1 MLKTESAL
9 IAEKIGFCA
18 LCKSRCGA
26 TYRIED
32 GRLISAGPAP
42 SHPTGKSLCVKGKAA
57 PEILYSADRL
67 MYPMRRTKPKSSP
80 DPGWRRISWEQALSE
95 ASTKLAEIRDEFGAE
110 AVAFSTT
117 TPSGTALSD
126 GADWVER
133 LIQRFGTPNWVS
145 TTEICNWHKDF
156 AHAFT
161 FGTGIPYP
169 DYRNADTVVLWGFNP
184 SAVWLDQATQV
195 AEARA
200 RGATI
205 IVVDPR
211 QAGYAIGADHWLRV
225 RPGSDGIL
233 ALGIMRLLIEERGYD
248 EPFLRRWT
256 NGAFLV
262 REDNGRFLRERDV
275 TGLGGDAFVV
285 IDNEEA
291 PSFVERNSGAAA
303 DVLEEAKLRGPM
315 IVRCA
320 EGDVCCRTAFDHL
333 IGACTKYSLDE
344 VSEMTWVD
352 KSKIHAAAH
361 ALSEANHIS
370 YYTWTGLGQHADST
384 QIDRALATL
393 MALKGC
399 FDTRGGNVVLASHPR
414 NSVCGPFLLPRGQA
428 AKALG
433 FADKP
438 LGPPNQGRVT
448 AHDFYKAVIEGDPY
462 HVRALVGFGANLAV
476 AHAQSKRGLEALRRL
491 DFYLHCDVFENPSSR
506 YADILLP
513 VNTPWERE
521 ALRVGFGSGQE
532 AEEWIQLRQKMVEP
546 LGESRSDT
554 EICFDLARRLGL
566 SDDFFGGDIEAGLSH
581 FLEPTGLTLSELR
594 AKPEGVR
601 RPLKTEYRKYAVTD
615 GRRVCGFA
623 TETGQVEL
631 YSELLKRNGQ
641 PAVPSFDV
649 DRLPGNGVFPFVLT
663 TSKMVYFCH
672 SQQRQI
678 PSLRKREPHPSV
690 ELAPETAE
698 AQGLEA
704 GDWVELETPHGRARM
719 RVKLNKTLHAK
730 VIRASYGWWQANV
743 ALGLPGYD
751 PFTDAGANYNLL
763 VGTDR
768 LDPVSGAAAHR
779 STSCRLNVLASEGV
793 SSSWRGFKA
802 MRVISRRELATDVVA
817 IGLARLDGG
826 PLPDFDPGQHIV
838 LRWQEAN
845 ADPIIR
851 CYSLTGPA
859 RSDARAS
866 YDIAVRRVGA
876 PRERLDLPPGRMSS
890 VIHER
895 LSIGDIVEIK
905 APSGKFCIPSA
916 GDKPIVLVAGG
927 IGVTPF
933 MAHLETVAMLQPAPR
948 IHLVYANRTAAS
960 EAFGQRIVELQR
972 LIPSLTVTKFF
983 SDMAVTM
990 PRGAQRRI
998 SATTD
1003 ILLEEFAEPPVVFF
1017 CGPPSMTATLRRA
1030 LADAGHPREFVFEE
1044 AFTASQVD
1052 LAQLP
1057 SGPFLV
1063 TFSNSGKTVTWDR
1076 TRGSLLELAE
1086 AEGVKITSGCRA
1098 GQCESCALEVL
1109 DGKFLY
1115 RTALDHDNEDHCLA
1129 CQAVPVSDLVIA
1141 A

>member
-1 MLKTESAL
+1 MERAM
-9 IAEKIGFCA
+9 IEEKVGFCA

-32 GRLISAGPAP
+32 GRLLSAGPAP

-67 MYPMRRTKPKSSP
+67 MYPLRRTKPKSSP
-80 DPGWRRISWEQALSE
+80 DPGWQRITWEEALSE
-95 ASTKLAEIRDEFGAE
+95 ASTKLAGIRDRFGAE
-110 AVAFSTT
+110 AIAFSTT

-133 LIQRFGTPNWVS
+133 LIQLFGTPNWVS

-169 DYRNADTVVLWGFNP
+169 DYGNADAIVLWGFNP

-200 RGATI
+200 RGAAI

-248 EPFLRRWT
+248 EHFLRRWT

-262 REDNGRFLRERDV
+262 RDDNGDFLRERDV
-275 TGLGGDAFVV
+275 TGREGQSFVV
-285 IDNEEA
+285 IDADGA
-291 PSFVERNSGAAA
+291 PNFVERNSVAAA
-303 DVLEEAKLRGPM
+303 VVLERAKLRGP
-315 IVRCA
+315 VVVQCA
-320 EGDVCCRTAFDHL
+320 SGNVSCRTALDHL
-333 IGACTKYSLDE
+333 IDACTKYSLDE

-352 KSKIHAAAH
+352 KAKIHAAAR
-361 ALSEANHIS
+361 ALLAANRVS
-370 YYTWTGLGQHADST
+370 YYTWTGLGQHAEST

-399 FDTRGGNVVLASHPR
+399 FDSRGGNVILASHPK
-414 NSVCGPFLLPRGQA
+414 NPVCGPSMLSRRQTE
-428 AKALG
+428 KALG

-462 HVRALVGFGANLAV
+462 RVRALVGFGANLAV
-476 AHAQSKRGLEALRRL
+476 AHAQSKRGLEALQQL
-491 DFYLHCDVFENPSSR
+491 DFYLHCDVFENPSAR

-521 ALRVGFGSGQE
+521 ALRVGFGSGQK
-532 AEEWIQLRQKMVEP
+532 AEEWIQFRQKMVEP
-546 LGESRSDT
+546 IGESRSDT
-554 EICFDLARRLGL
+554 EICFDLACRLGL
-566 SDDFFGGDIEAGLSH
+566 SKEFFGGDIEAGLAYY
-581 FLEPTGLTLSELR
+581 LEPTGVTLSELR
-594 AKPEGVR
+594 ANPEGVR
-601 RPLKTEYRKYAVTD
+601 RPLKTEYRKYAVAD
-615 GRRVCGFA
+615 GKKVSGFA

-641 PAVPSFDV
+641 PAVPVFDV
-649 DRLPGNGVFPFVLT
+649 DRFPGNEAFPFVLT
-663 TSKMVYFCH
+663 TSKMAFFCH
-672 SQQRQI
+672 SQHRQI
-678 PSLRKREPHPSV
+678 PSLRKRESHPSV

-704 GDWVELETPHGRARM
+704 GDWVELETLHGRARM

-730 VIRASYGWWQANV
+730 VVRASYGWWQANTK
-743 ALGLPGYD
+743 LGLPGYD
-751 PFTDAGANYNLL
+751 PFTDAGSNYNLL

-779 STSCRLNVLASEGV
+779 STSCRLNVLASEGFA
-793 SSSWRGFKA
+793 SSWRGFKA
-802 MRVISRRELATDVVA
+802 MRVTSRRELATDVVA
-817 IGLARLDGG
+817 IGLTSLDGG
-826 PLPDFDPGQHIV
+826 PLPDFEPGQHLV
-838 LRWQEAN
+838 LRWREGDAE
-845 ADPIIR
+845 PIIR

-859 RSDARAS
+859 RNLSRTS
-866 YDIAVRRVGA
+866 YEIAVRRVGA
-876 PRERLDLPPGRMSS
+876 TRERADLPAGRMSTL
-890 VIHER
+890 IHER
-895 LSIGDIVEIK
+895 LSIGETVDIK

-916 GDKPIVLVAGG
+916 ADEPIVLVAGG
-927 IGVTPF
+927 IGITPF
-933 MAHLETVAMLQPAPR
+933 MAYLETVAMLQPAPR

-960 EAFGQRIVELQR
+960 EAFSQRLVDLQR
-972 LIPSLTVTKFF
+972 LIPSLTVAKFF
-983 SDMAVTM
+983 SDVHAIA

-1003 ILLEEFAEPPVVFF
+1003 ILLEEFTDPPRVFL
-1017 CGPPSMTATLRRA
+1017 CGPPSMIAALRRA
-1030 LADAGHPREFVFEE
+1030 LADAGHPREFLFEE

-1052 LAQLP
+1052 VSQLP
-1057 SGPFLV
+1057 NGPFSV

-1086 AEGVKITSGCRA
+1086 AEGVKITNGCRA

-1115 RTALDHDNEDHCLA
+1115 RTALDRDDADPCLA
-1129 CQAVPVSDLVIA
+1129 CQAVPASDLVIA

>member
-1 MLKTESAL
+1 L
-9 IAEKIGFCA
+9 IEEKIGFCA

-32 GRLISAGPAP
+32 GRLTSAGPAP

-67 MYPMRRTKPKSSP
+67 MYPQRRTKPKSSP
-80 DPGWRRISWEQALSE
+80 DPGWQRITWEQALSE
-95 ASTKLAEIRDEFGAE
+95 ASTNLAGIRDRFGAE

-133 LIQRFGTPNWVS
+133 LIQLFGTPNWVS

-169 DYRNADTVVLWGFNP
+169 DYRNADAIVLWGFNP

-205 IVVDPR
+205 IVIDPR

-248 EPFLRRWT
+248 ELFLRRWT

-262 REDNGRFLRERDV
+262 REDNGHFLRERDV
-275 TGLGGDAFVV
+275 TGLEGRAFVV
-285 IDNEEA
+285 IDADETPN
-291 PSFVERNSGAAA
+291 FVERNSAAAA
-303 DVLEEAKLRGPM
+303 DVLERALLRGSVV
-315 IVRCA
+315 VRCA
-320 EGDVCCRTAFDHL
+320 DGAVRCRTAFDHL
-333 IGACTKYSLDE
+333 VGACTKYSLDE

-352 KSKIHAAAH
+352 KSKIYAAAR
-361 ALSEANHIS
+361 ALSAADHVS
-370 YYTWTGLGQHADST
+370 YYTWTGLGQHAEST

-399 FDTRGGNVVLASHPR
+399 FDTRGGNVVLASHPK
-414 NSVCGPFLLPRGQA
+414 NPLCGPFMLARDQA
-428 AKALG
+428 TKALG
-433 FADKP
+433 LGDKP

-462 HVRALVGFGANLAV
+462 RVRALVGFGANLAV
-476 AHAQSKRGLEALRRL
+476 AHAQSKRGLEALQRL
-491 DFYLHCDVFENPSSR
+491 DFYVHCDVFENPSSR

-566 SDDFFGGDIEAGLSH
+566 SDNFFGGDIEAGLSH
-581 FLEPTGLTLSELR
+581 YLEPTGVTLSELR
-594 AKPEGVR
+594 ARPEGVR
-601 RPLKTEYRKYAVTD
+601 RSLKTEYRKYAVTD
-615 GRRVCGFA
+615 GKQVSGFA

-631 YSELLKRNGQ
+631 YSELLQRNGQ
-641 PAVPSFDV
+641 PAVPVFDV
-649 DRLPGNGVFPFVLT
+649 DRLAGNDAFPFVLT
-663 TSKMVYFCH
+663 TSKMVHFCH
-672 SQQRQI
+672 SQHRQI
-678 PSLRKREPHPSV
+678 PSLRKRESHPTV
-690 ELAPETAE
+690 DLAPETAE

-704 GDWVELETPHGRARM
+704 GDWVELETAHGRARM
-719 RVKLNKTLHAK
+719 RVKLNKTLHSK
-730 VIRASYGWWQANV
+730 VVRASYGWWQANTE
-743 ALGLPGYD
+743 LGLPAYD

-779 STSCRLNVLASEGV
+779 STSCRLNVLTSQGFG
-793 SSSWRGFKA
+793 SSWKGFKA
-802 MRVISRRELATDVVA
+802 MRVTSRRELATDVVA
-817 IGLARLDGG
+817 IGLTGLDGG
-826 PLPDFDPGQHIV
+826 PLPDFEPGQHIV
-838 LRWQEAN
+838 LRWQGAD

-859 RSDARAS
+859 RDVARTS
-866 YDIAVRRVGA
+866 YEIAVRKLGS
-876 PRERLDLPPGRMSS
+876 PRERLDPPLGRMSS
-890 VIHER
+890 AIHER
-895 LSIGDIVEIK
+895 LSIGDFIEIK
-905 APSGKFCIPSA
+905 APSGKFCLPPVA
-916 GDKPIVLVAGG
+916 DKPIVLVAGG
-927 IGVTPF
+927 IGITPF
-933 MAHLETVAMLQPAPR
+933 MSHLETVAVLQRDTR
-948 IHLVYANRTAAS
+948 IHLVYANRTSTS

-972 LIPSLTVTKFF
+972 LVPSLTVAKFY
-983 SDMAVTM
+983 SSLDATGAVS
-990 PRGAQRRI
+990 ASRRI
-998 SATTD
+998 SVTAD
-1003 ILLEEFAEPPVVFF
+1003 ILLEEFIEPPLVFF

-1030 LADAGHPREFVFEE
+1030 LANAGHPRELVFEE

-1057 SGPFLV
+1057 IGPFSV
-1063 TFSNSGKTVTWDR
+1063 TFSNSGKTVIWDR
-1076 TRGSLLELAE
+1076 TCGSLLELAE

-1109 DGKFLY
+1109 DGKFVY
-1115 RTALDHDNEDHCLA
+1115 RTALDHDDEDYCLA
-1129 CQAVPVSDLVIA
+1129 CQAIPASDLVVA

>member
-1 MLKTESAL
+1 MIED
-9 IAEKIGFCA
+9 KIGFCA

-26 TYRIED
+26 TYRIES

-57 PEILYSADRL
+57 PEILYSGDRL
-67 MYPMRRTKPKSSP
+67 MYPLRRTKPKSSP
-80 DPGWRRISWEQALSE
+80 DPGWQRITWEEALSE
-95 ASTKLAEIRDEFGAE
+95 ASAKLAGIRDRFGAE

-169 DYRNADTVVLWGFNP
+169 DYRNADAIVLWGFNP

-200 RGATI
+200 KGATI
-205 IVVDPR
+205 IVIDPR

-248 EPFLRRWT
+248 EGFLRRWT

-262 REDNGRFLRERDV
+262 RDDNGHFLRERDV
-275 TGLGGDAFVV
+275 TGLEGQSFVV
-285 IDNEEA
+285 VDA
-291 PSFVERNSGAAA
+291 DGTPSFVERNSVAAA
-303 DVLEEAKLRGPM
+303 VVLERARLRGPVV
-315 IVRCA
+315 VRCA
-320 EGDVCCRTAFDHL
+320 EGNVRCRTAFDHL
-333 IGACTKYSLDE
+333 VGACTKYSLDE

-352 KSKIHAAAH
+352 KSKIHAAAR
-361 ALSEANHIS
+361 ALSAANRVS
-370 YYTWTGLGQHADST
+370 YYTWTGLGQHAEST

-399 FDTRGGNVVLASHPR
+399 FDTRGGNVILASHPK
-414 NSVCGPFLLPRGQA
+414 NPVCGPSMLSQHQTE
-428 AKALG
+428 KALG

-462 HVRALVGFGANLAV
+462 RVRALVGFGANLAV
-476 AHAQSKRGLEALRRL
+476 AHAQSKRGLEALQRL
-491 DFYLHCDVFENPSSR
+491 DFYLHCDVFENPSAR

-532 AEEWIQLRQKMVEP
+532 AEDWIQLRQKMVEP
-546 LGESRSDT
+546 IGESRSDT
-554 EICFDLARRLGL
+554 EICFDLACRLGL
-566 SDDFFGGDIEAGLSH
+566 SEEFFGGDIEAGLSY

-601 RPLKTEYRKYAVTD
+601 RPLKTEYRKYALSD
-615 GRRVCGFA
+615 GKKVSGFA

-641 PAVPSFDV
+641 PAVPVFDA
-649 DRLPGNGVFPFVLT
+649 DRLPGDDVFPFVLT
-663 TSKMVYFCH
+663 TSKMAFFCH
-672 SQQRQI
+672 SQHRQI
-678 PSLRKREPHPSV
+678 PSLRKRESHPSV

-704 GDWVELETPHGRARM
+704 GDWVELETSYGRARM
-719 RVKLNKTLHAK
+719 RVRLNKTLHPR
-730 VIRASYGWWQANV
+730 VVRASYGWWQANTK
-743 ALGLPGYD
+743 LGLPGYD
-751 PFTDAGANYNLL
+751 PFTDAGSNYNLL

-779 STSCRLNVLASEGV
+779 STSCRLNALAGESFA
-793 SSSWRGFKA
+793 SSWKGFKA
-802 MRVISRRELATDVVA
+802 MRVTSRRELATDVVA
-817 IGLARLDGG
+817 IGLASLDGG
-826 PLPDFDPGQHIV
+826 RLPDFEPGQHLV
-838 LRWQEAN
+838 LRWREGD

-859 RSDARAS
+859 RNLSRAS

-876 PRERLDLPPGRMSS
+876 AHEGADLPAGRMSKL
-890 VIHER
+890 IHER
-895 LSIGDIVEIK
+895 LSVGDTVEIK

-916 GDKPIVLVAGG
+916 ADKPIVLVAGG
-927 IGVTPF
+927 IGITPF
-933 MAHLETVAMLQPAPR
+933 MAHLETVATLKSAPR
-948 IHLVYANRTAAS
+948 IHLVYANRTATS
-960 EAFGQRIVELQR
+960 EAFSQRIAELQR

-983 SDMAVTM
+983 SDAAATTQKS
-990 PRGAQRRI
+990 AQRRI

-1003 ILLEEFAEPPVVFF
+1003 ILLEEFADPPLVFF
-1017 CGPPSMTATLRRA
+1017 CGPPSMTAALRRA

-1052 LAQLP
+1052 VSQLP
-1057 SGPFLV
+1057 SGPFSV
-1063 TFSNSGKTVTWDR
+1063 TFSTSGKTVTWDR

-1109 DGKFLY
+1109 DGNFLY
-1115 RTALDHDNEDHCLA
+1115 RTALDRDDADHCLA
-1129 CQAVPVSDLVIA
+1129 CQAIPASDLVVA

>member
-1 MLKTESAL
+1 MIE
-9 IAEKIGFCA
+9 EKVGFCA

-26 TYRIED
+26 TYRIDD

-57 PEILYSADRL
+57 PEILYSPDRL
-67 MYPMRRTKPKSSP
+67 MYPQRRTKPKSSP
-80 DPGWRRISWEQALSE
+80 DPGWQRITWEEALSE
-95 ASTKLAEIRDEFGAE
+95 ASAKLSGIRDRFGAE

-169 DYRNADTVVLWGFNP
+169 DYRNADTIVLWGFNP

-200 RGATI
+200 KGATI
-205 IVVDPR
+205 IVIDPR
-211 QAGYAIGADHWLRV
+211 QAGYAIGAQHWLRV

-233 ALGIMRLLIEERGYD
+233 ALGIMRILIEEEGYN
-248 EPFLRRWT
+248 EHFLRRWT
-256 NGAFLV
+256 NSAFLV
-262 REDNGRFLRERDV
+262 REDNGDFLRERDV
-275 TGLGGDAFVV
+275 TGREGERFVV
-285 IDNEEA
+285 IDA
-291 PSFVERNSGAAA
+291 DGAAVFVERNSVAAA
-303 DVLEEAKLRGPM
+303 GVLERARLRGPAAVQCAHGN
-315 IVRCA
+315 VR
-320 EGDVCCRTAFDHL
+320 CRTALDHL
-333 IGACTKYSLDE
+333 ISACTKYSLDE
-344 VSEMTWVD
+344 VSAMTWVD
-352 KSKIHAAAH
+352 KSKIQAAAR
-361 ALSEANHIS
+361 ALSQANRVS
-370 YYTWTGLGQHADST
+370 YYTWTGLGQHAEAT

-399 FDTRGGNVVLASHPR
+399 FDQRGGNVILASHPK
-414 NSVCGPFLLPRGQA
+414 NALCGPAMLDRDQG

-433 FADKP
+433 LGDKP

-462 HVRALVGFGANLAV
+462 PVRALVGFGANLAV
-476 AHAQSKRGLEALRRL
+476 AHAQSKRGLEALQHL

-521 ALRVGFGSGQE
+521 ALRVGFGSGQD

-554 EICFDLARRLGL
+554 EICFDLARGLGL
-566 SDDFFGGDIEAGLSH
+566 SEEFFGGDVEAGLAH
-581 FLEPTGLTLSELR
+581 FLKPTGVTLSELR
-594 AKPEGVR
+594 EKPEGVR
-601 RPLKTEYRKYAVTD
+601 RPLKTEYQKYAVMD
-615 GRRVCGFA
+615 GKKVSGFA

-641 PAVPSFDV
+641 PAVPTFDV
-649 DRLPGNGVFPFVLT
+649 DRFPGNNAFPFVLT
-663 TSKMVYFCH
+663 TSKMVQFCH
-672 SQQRQI
+672 SQHRQI
-678 PSLRKREPHPSV
+678 PSLRKREAYPSV
-690 ELAPETAE
+690 DLAPETAE
-698 AQGLEA
+698 ALGLEA
-704 GDWVELETPHGRARM
+704 DDWVELETAHGRARM

-730 VIRASYGWWQANV
+730 VVRASYGWWQANTK
-743 ALGLPGYD
+743 LGLPGYD

-779 STSCRLNVLASEGV
+779 STSCRLNVLATKGFG
-793 SSSWRGFKA
+793 SSWKGFKA
-802 MRVISRRELATDVVA
+802 MRVTSRRDLASDVVA
-817 IGLARLDGG
+817 VSLASLDGS
-826 PLPDFDPGQHIV
+826 PLPDFEPGQHIV
-838 LRWQEAN
+838 LRWREAE

-859 RSDARAS
+859 RNVARTS
-866 YDIAVRRVGA
+866 YDIAVRRVG
-876 PRERLDLPPGRMSS
+876 PPFERMDLPPGRMSGT
-890 VIHER
+890 IHEQ
-895 LSIGDIVEIK
+895 LSVGDVVDVK
-905 APSGKFCIPSA
+905 APSGKFCLPPEA
-916 GDKPIVLVAGG
+916 EKPIVLIAGG
-927 IGVTPF
+927 IGITPF
-933 MAHLETVAMLQPAPR
+933 IAHLETVAMLERAPR

-960 EAFGQRIVELQR
+960 EAFSQRIVELQK

-983 SDMAVTM
+983 SNPDAAA
-990 PRGAQRRI
+990 PASAQRRI
-998 SATTD
+998 SVTAD
-1003 ILLEEFAEPPVVFF
+1003 ILLKEFADSPVVFF
-1017 CGPPSMTATLRRA
+1017 CGPPSMTAPLRRA
-1030 LADAGHPREFVFEE
+1030 LAEAGHPRDLVFEE
-1044 AFTASQVD
+1044 AFTADQVD
-1052 LAQLP
+1052 VTQLP
-1057 SGPFLV
+1057 TGPFSV

-1086 AEGVKITSGCRA
+1086 AEGVKITNGCRA
-1098 GQCESCALEVL
+1098 GQCESCAIEVL

-1115 RTALDHDNEDHCLA
+1115 RTALDHDDEDHCLA
-1129 CQAVPVSDLVIA
+1129 CQAVPASDIVVA